1 MARRPPPLEEQIA
14 AGQDVPARRTGARRF
29 LAYFQAY
36 ANTYADVAALRRSYD
51 KVIAYRIRRT

>member
-1 MARRPPPLEEQIA
+1 LSRRPPPLEEQIA

-51 KVIAYRIRRT
+51 KAIACRIRRK